1 MDKNTVIAQNMEALA
16 RRRGGKKKGN
26 LRSQM
31 LRMIMPMLSRENGDK
46 LANAIQKR
54 DVSALQS
61 VWDDIKSQ
69 LTDKLEVKA
78 SADVPEGLKDMDIHQ
93 MYRSL
98 VMDITNT
105 LEADESLSFNDDYSR
120 LLVGSARI
128 PKLTREFAANGR
140 LELENESGILFILTI
155 TNVTVP
161 PNSNLYKNPKMTVR
175 SELHTQG
182 EKARLLEI
190 ENKDAYAAACS
201 EIVVS
206 ALSIIEQYT

>member
-1 MDKNTVIAQNMEALA
+1 MDKNTIIAQNMEALA

-54 DVSALQS
+54 DVPALQS

-105 LEADESLSFNDDYSR
+105 LEADESLSANDDYSR
-120 LLVGSARI
+120 LIIGSARI
-128 PKLTREFAANGR
+128 PRLTRELVANGR
-140 LELENESGILFILTI
+140 LDLENTYGTRFILTV
-155 TNVTVP
+155 TNVSVP
-161 PNSNLYKNPKMTVR
+161 NNPNVYKNPKMHVR
-175 SELHTQG
+175 AELHTQG

-190 ENKDAYAAACS
+190 ENKGAYAAACS
-201 EIVVS
+201 ELTIS
-206 ALSIIEQYT
+206 ALSIIEKYD